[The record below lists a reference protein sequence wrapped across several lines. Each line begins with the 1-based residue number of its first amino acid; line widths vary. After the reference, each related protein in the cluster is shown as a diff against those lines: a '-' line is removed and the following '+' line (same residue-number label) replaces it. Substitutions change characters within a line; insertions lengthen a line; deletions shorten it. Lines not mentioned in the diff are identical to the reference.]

1 MKDAAR
7 VNLFDLD
14 QEAFTAFMTELGEKP
29 FRARQIMKWLYAREQ
44 RDVQQMTDV
53 AAKTRD
59 RLASMTT
66 TELPSVAQDHTS
78 LDGTRKWLFELDDG
92 NRIETVYIPEAG
104 RGTLCVSSQ
113 VGCALDC
120 SFCATGRQGFNR
132 NLSVAEIIGQVW
144 LATRLLNET
153 AGVALGAGGG
163 SVGSGQGTPKAPRI
177 TNVVMMGMGEPL
189 ANYAALIPALR
200 LMLDDLGYGLSKRRV
215 TVSTSGMVPW
225 MDRLT
230 QDIDV
235 SLAVSLHA
243 PTDKL
248 RDELVPINRKYPIR
262 ELMAAC
268 ERYVSGERK
277 KHVLFEYVMLDH
289 VNDGPAEA
297 RALVKLLGD
306 FPAKVNLIPFN
317 PFPTSGYA
325 RSTRGRVERFAQILE
340 DADILTLKRTTRGD
354 DIDAAC
360 GQLAGDIEDRSRRP
374 LKFVKLRYG
383 ERAELIT
390 ASSVTD
396 SVTDPSVTDTPGELT
411 P

>member
-1 MKDAAR
+1 MSDAAR

-14 QEAFTAFMTELGEKP
+14 REAFTGFMTELGEKP

-44 RDVQQMTDV
+44 RDVLQMTDV

-59 RLASMTT
+59 LLAVRST
-66 TELPSVAQDHTS
+66 TELPSIAQDHTS
-78 LDGTRKWLFELDDG
+78 EDGTRKWLFELDDG
-92 NRIETVYIPEAG
+92 NRIETVYIPESG

-132 NLSVAEIIGQVW
+132 NLTVGEIIGQVW
-144 LATRLLNET
+144 LATRLLNEA
-153 AGVALGAGGG
+153 AGQATGHASGKEAGAVAGPGA
-163 SVGSGQGTPKAPRI
+163 SASGAPRV

-189 ANYAALIPALR
+189 ANYSALIPSLR

-230 QDIDV
+230 RDIDV

-243 PTDKL
+243 PTDEL

-297 RALVKLLGD
+297 RAMVKLLGN

-317 PFPTSGYA
+317 PFPTSGYG
-325 RSTRGRVERFAQILE
+325 RSSRGRVERFSQVLE
-340 DADILTLKRTTRGD
+340 DAGILTLKRTTRGD

-390 ASSVTD
+390 VNSRTANQ
-396 SVTDPSVTDTPGELT
+396 GELT
-411 P
+411 L

>member
-14 QEAFTAFMTELGEKP
+14 REAFTAFMTELGEKP
-29 FRARQIMKWLYAREQ
+29 FRARQIMKWLYSREQ
-44 RDVQQMTDV
+44 RDVHQMTDV
-53 AAKTRD
+53 AARTRD
-59 RLASMTT
+59 RLAAMTT
-66 TELPSVAQDHTS
+66 TVLPAVAEDHTS

-144 LATRLLNET
+144 LATRLLNAA
-153 AGVALGAGGG
+153 AGIAPGAGAEHGASRG
-163 SVGSGQGTPKAPRI
+163 PRI

-189 ANYAALIPALR
+189 ANYPALIPALR

-230 QDIDV
+230 RDIDV

-297 RALVKLLGD
+297 RELVKLLGD

-325 RSTRGRVERFAQILE
+325 RSSRGRVERFASILE
-340 DADILTLKRTTRGD
+340 DAGILTLKRTTRGD

-383 ERAELIT
+383 ERAELIEGH
-390 ASSVTD
+390 AVA
-396 SVTDPSVTDTPGELT
+396 DPSVTETSGELT